1 MKFQM
6 YINEMYNLKLDNLD
20 NNESEEFEEEE

>member
-1 MKFQM
+1 M